1 MRSRLAW
8 ALLGCLLLPVGG
20 AAATVE
26 MSFAAG
32 IWCNRE
38 KEHKI
43 SAAHEDELVRSLRR
57 ITGLK
62 ELDFAEDGSLVLG
75 EITQVESGSSTAR
88 QIIFSAL
95 ASGKTFIIEDHSR
108 SKSVIFGQMDEGTD
122 FEDLVSRRKQDIWR
136 LRIDFEDFRE
146 IEASADVRN
155 SFDAGFTVLH
165 ELLHGLGYKDG
176 KTKEKLGAL
185 EGLVNQARAEL
196 GLPQRDHYFGEPI
209 QIMSQ
214 ISTIR
219 LRFRKRKNP
228 EAESQRK
235 RTSQGMD
242 YLYFL
247 LPTYKLLGLV
257 QSKWADLV
265 QLRPAPK
272 IR

>member
-32 IWCNRE
+32 IWCKRE

-75 EITQVESGSSTAR
+75 EITKVESGSSTAR

-108 SKSVIFGQMDEGTD
+108 SRSVIFGQMDEGTD
-122 FEDLVSRRKQDIWR
+122 FEDIVSRRKHDIWR
-136 LRIDFEDFRE
+136 LRIDFEDFHE
-146 IEASADVRN
+146 IDAAADVRD
-155 SFDAGFTVLH
+155 SFDVGFTVLH
-165 ELLHGLGYKDG
+165 ELLHGLGYKDAT
-176 KTKEKLGAL
+176 TKEELGAL

-196 GLPQRDHYFGEPI
+196 GLPLRELYFGEPI
-209 QIMSQ
+209 RITTQ
-214 ISTIR
+214 ISTFR
-219 LRFRKRKNP
+219 LRFRKQNTQVTD
-228 EAESQRK
+228 SQRK
-235 RTSQGMD
+235 RTSQRLA

-247 LPTYKLLGLV
+247 LPAGYSGL
-257 QSKWADLV
+257 QSRNGL
-265 QLRPAPK
+265 
-272 IR
+272 IRFNCSSR